1 MLLGLRPSS
10 VFARRP
16 SKPARD
22 RQRRNARSAESTIA
36 ATLSRN
42 IERGRGAWAVVGR
55 TAGWMLND
63 LQYEILLRFRN
74 PLLPLIGWPCPGARL
89 AEAIPQARD
98 ALTSPDGHF
107 AVVLETNAIA
117 TATVRDGQLYEIT

>member
-1 MLLGLRPSS
+1 M
-10 VFARRP
+10 
-16 SKPARD
+16 
-22 RQRRNARSAESTIA
+22 RSYS
-36 ATLSRN
+36 
-42 IERGRGAWAVVGR
+42 G
-55 TAGWMLND
+55 
-63 LQYEILLRFRN
+63 FRN

-117 TATVRDGQLYEIT
+117 TATVRDGQLYEITRIAEKDPKELAVGAEWASGSYVESWSTRLQAFQ